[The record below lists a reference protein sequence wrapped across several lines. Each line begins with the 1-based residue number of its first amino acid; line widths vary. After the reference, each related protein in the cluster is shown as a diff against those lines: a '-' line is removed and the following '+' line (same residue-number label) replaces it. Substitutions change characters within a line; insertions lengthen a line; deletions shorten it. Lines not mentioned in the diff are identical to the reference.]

1 VHGEGYR
8 SLICALLYF
17 EVKFKHNKEMDLHKK
32 IKRSFSIS
40 KALGNVGLVA
50 VGVGAVL
57 TLAGYIV
64 SFRVDHLEGKLNKN
78 NNKNRR

>member
-1 VHGEGYR
+1 
-8 SLICALLYF
+8 
-17 EVKFKHNKEMDLHKK
+17 MDLHKK

-50 VGVGAVL
+50 IGVGAAL

-78 NNKNRR
+78 NKHRRAA